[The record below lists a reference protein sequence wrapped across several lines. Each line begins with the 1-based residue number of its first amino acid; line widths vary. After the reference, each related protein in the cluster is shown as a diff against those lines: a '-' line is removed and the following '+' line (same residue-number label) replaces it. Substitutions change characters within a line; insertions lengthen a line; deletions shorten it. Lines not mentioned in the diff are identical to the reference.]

1 MARFVLV
8 HGGFHGG
15 WCWAK
20 VRSRLEAAGHQVA
33 APDMPGHGEDATPR
47 QGLRMADYARRV
59 ADVLAEGEPAILV
72 AHSMGG
78 VIASAACEAA
88 PDRVRHL
95 AYVTALVPSDG
106 KSLNQIADRDPANDF
121 ETAMEATEPGAHLLR
136 RDIARM
142 VFYADCDPADAEA
155 ALDRLTPEPDAP
167 LDEPIALSDARFGQV
182 AKSYVICDADITLSP
197 DQQAAYADK
206 LPAVRRFH
214 VDSGH
219 SPFLAKPDELTAILQ
234 EIAAG

>member
-20 VRSRLEAAGHQVA
+20 IKSRLEAAGHQVS
-33 APDMPGHGEDATPR
+33 APDLPGHGDDRTPR
-47 QGLRMADYARRV
+47 RGLRMSDYAGRV
-59 ADVLAEGEPAILV
+59 AAVLAEGEPAILV

-78 VIASAACEAA
+78 VVASAAGEAA
-88 PDRVRHL
+88 PELIRHL
-95 AYVTALVPSDG
+95 VYLTALVPSDG
-106 KSLNQIADRDPANDF
+106 RSLNQIADRDPANDF
-121 ETAMEATEPGAHLLR
+121 ETSMEATEPGAHLLK

-142 VFYADCDPADAEA
+142 VFYADCDPADAED

-167 LDEPIALSDARFGQV
+167 LDEPVTLSAGRFSGV
-182 AKSYVICDADITLSP
+182 PKSYVICDADITLSP
-197 DQQAAYADK
+197 EKQAAYADK
-206 LPAVRRFH
+206 LAGVRRFH
-214 VDSGH
+214 IDSGH
-219 SPFLAKPDELTAILQ
+219 SPFLARPDELTAILE